1 VSDQKT
7 SHEDYEP
14 PYLFPD
20 YRSTE
25 LRAPKHRPVRLPN
38 DWFHVAEGPVFGRIP
53 VRAEDADLTRQH
65 AGEPLGERIVLSGR
79 VIDSD
84 GRAVRNT
91 LVGLPLDLPAINI
104 ARGRLIDEAALRRAL
119 ESGWIAGAV
128 LDVFNDEPLPPDS
141 PLYGIPNLVITPHT
155 SWSSDQVTERGIVL
169 FTENL
174 RRYLAGEPLENVVD
188 LEAGY

>member
-1 VSDQKT
+1 VQLFGDDHLDELLGLSDAVVLAA
-7 SHEDYEP
+7 P
-14 PYLFPD
+14 L
-20 YRSTE
+20 TE
-25 LRAPKHRPVRLPN
+25 QTAGMIGAPQLQAMR
-38 DWFHVAEGPVFGRIP
+38 E
-53 VRAEDADLTRQH
+53 
-65 AGEPLGERIVLSGR
+65 SGW
-79 VIDSD
+79 
-84 GRAVRNT
+84 
-91 LVGLPLDLPAINI
+91 LINI

-169 FTENL
+169 FAENL